1 MLYLFISDK
10 RCLPIPRIMMDK
22 QRLRSF
28 CLTSINQPSAKKHNH
43 EITNNQTQT
52 NIMPVFRVTVTR
64 RQYRDGI
71 CLEPGMSV
79 DVSTPYVGNPIVVNG
94 GQCVVD
100 AFMRVYGIDIK
111 KAGGLSIG
119 ILQADRIG

>member
-1 MLYLFISDK
+1 MNPLKKVILFKNAI
-10 RCLPIPRIMMDK
+10 CN
-22 QRLRSF
+22 
-28 CLTSINQPSAKKHNH
+28 SIRYNPQNAIFEIFSSGFNH
-43 EITNNQTQT
+43 EITNNKTKT
-52 NIMPVFRVTVTR
+52 NLMPVFRVTVKT

-79 DVSTPYVGNPIVVNG
+79 DVSTPNFGNPIVVNG
-94 GQCVVD
+94 GQCVAD